1 MSTISGR
8 LPPFRCGATG
18 DLHSPSGTR
27 RQRGYTVEL
36 AELVQQRRSIRG
48 YRRDPVPKE
57 LIREIIE
64 IAAGA
69 PSSMN
74 TQPWHF
80 HIVTGEPLE
89 RIREENTELMMA
101 GAPLRREIRLH
112 RKYEGVHRDRQ
123 VEIAYQLFDAMGI
136 REDRD
141 MRQDWMMRGFRQFDA
156 PISIVATIDRSLE
169 ESTVA
174 YLDVGAAVHALVLAA
189 WERGLGTVING
200 QGISQSPVVRAHAG
214 IPDDEII
221 VTCVAMGWPAED
233 FAANDVKAS
242 RVPVEQI
249 AHFVGF
255 DD

>member
-1 MSTISGR
+1 M
-8 LPPFRCGATG
+8 
-18 DLHSPSGTR
+18 DLG
-27 RQRGYTVEL
+27 
-36 AELVQQRRSIRG
+36 ELVRDRRSIRG
-48 YRRDPVPKE
+48 YKREPVPKA

-64 IAAGA
+64 IACGA

-80 HIVTGEPLE
+80 HVVTGAPLE
-89 RIREENTELMMA
+89 RIREENTELMMS

-112 RKYEGVHRDRQ
+112 GKYEGVHRDRQ

-136 REDRD
+136 RDDRA
-141 MRQDWMMRGFRQFDA
+141 MRQDWAMRGFRQFDA
-156 PISIVATIDRSLE
+156 PVSIVATIDRTLE

-200 QGISQSPVVRAHAG
+200 QGISQSPVVRAHAE
-214 IPDDEII
+214 IPDEEVI
-221 VTCVAMGWPAED
+221 VTCVAMGWPADE
-233 FAANDVKAS
+233 FPANDVKAS
-242 RVPVEQI
+242 RLDVDQV

>member
-1 MSTISGR
+1 
-8 LPPFRCGATG
+8 
-18 DLHSPSGTR
+18 
-27 RQRGYTVEL
+27 VEL

-48 YRRDPVPKE
+48 YRREPVPKA
-57 LIREIIE
+57 LIREVIE
-64 IAAGA
+64 IATAA

-80 HIVTGEPLE
+80 HVVTGEPLE

-156 PISIVATIDRSLE
+156 PVSIVATIDRSLE

-221 VTCVAMGWPAED
+221 VTCVAMGWPDEA
-233 FAANDVKAS
+233 FAANDVKSS
-242 RVPVEQI
+242 RVPVDRI

>member
-1 MSTISGR
+1 M
-8 LPPFRCGATG
+8 
-18 DLHSPSGTR
+18 D
-27 RQRGYTVEL
+27 YEKL
-36 AELVQQRRSIRG
+36 AYDRRSIRG
-48 YRRDPVPKE
+48 YRPDPVPRHV
-57 LIREIIE
+57 IDEIVS
-64 IAAGA
+64 IAKQA

-80 HIVTGEPLE
+80 HVVTGEPLE

-101 GAPLRREIRLH
+101 GAPMRREIRLH

-136 REDRD
+136 REDRE

-156 PISIVATIDRSLE
+156 PVSIVATIDRSLE

-200 QGISQSPVVRAHAG
+200 QGISQSPVVRAHAA

-221 VTCVAMGWPAED
+221 VTCVAMGWPDET
-233 FAANDVKAS
+233 FAANDVKSS
-242 RVPVEQI
+242 RVPVDRI

>member
-1 MSTISGR
+1 M
-8 LPPFRCGATG
+8 
-18 DLHSPSGTR
+18 
-27 RQRGYTVEL
+27 VEL
-36 AELVQQRRSIRG
+36 AELVRQRRSIRG
-48 YRRDPVPKE
+48 YRQEPVPKA

-64 IAAGA
+64 IACGA

-80 HIVTGEPLE
+80 HVVTGEPLD
-89 RIREENTELMMA
+89 RIREENTELMMN

-136 REDRD
+136 RDDRD
-141 MRQDWMMRGFRQFDA
+141 MRQDWRMRGFRQFDA
-156 PISIVATIDRSLE
+156 PVSIVVTVDRSLE

-200 QGISQSPVVRAHAG
+200 QGISQSPVVRAHAE
-214 IPDDEII
+214 IPDDEIS
-221 VTCVAMGWPAED
+221 VTCVAMGWPDEA
-233 FAANDVKAS
+233 FAANDVKAT
-242 RVPVEQI
+242 RVPVDRI

>member
-1 MSTISGR
+1 ME
-8 LPPFRCGATG
+8 F
-18 DLHSPSGTR
+18 
-27 RQRGYTVEL
+27 
-36 AELVQQRRSIRG
+36 AELVKQRRSIRG
-48 YRRDPVPKE
+48 FRAQPVPRA
-57 LIREIIE
+57 LIREVIE
-64 IAAGA
+64 VASGA

-80 HIVTGEPLE
+80 HVVAGEPLE
-89 RIREENTELMMA
+89 RIRAENTELMIS
-101 GAPLRREIRLH
+101 GAPMQREIRLH
-112 RKYEGVHRDRQ
+112 GRYEGVHRDRQ

-136 REDRD
+136 RDDRA

-156 PISIVATIDRSLE
+156 PVSIVATIDRTLE

-200 QGISQSPVVRAHAG
+200 QGISQSHVVRAHAG
-214 IPDDEII
+214 IPDDEVI
-221 VTCVAMGWPAED
+221 VTCVAMGWPDES
-233 FAANDVKAS
+233 FAANHVKS
-242 RVPVEQI
+242 TRVPVDEI

>member
-1 MSTISGR
+1 M
-8 LPPFRCGATG
+8 
-18 DLHSPSGTR
+18 
-27 RQRGYTVEL
+27 EL
-36 AELVQQRRSIRG
+36 AELVRQRRSIRG
-48 YRRDPVPKE
+48 YREDPVPKE

-80 HIVTGEPLE
+80 HVIAGEPLE
-89 RIREENTELMMA
+89 RIRAENTELMMA

-112 RKYEGVHRDRQ
+112 RKYEGEHRDRQ

-136 REDRD
+136 REDKA

-156 PISIVATIDRSLE
+156 PVSIVATIDRSLE

-200 QGISQSPVVRAHAG
+200 QGISQSPVVRAHAN
-214 IPDDEII
+214 IPEDEII
-221 VTCVAMGWPAED
+221 VTCVAMGWPADD
-233 FAANDVKAS
+233 FAANDVKAARLPVD
-242 RVPVEQI
+242 RVVS
-249 AHFVGF
+249 FVGF